1 VFKNVIVY
9 RVAPDWSASA
19 EQVAQCLAAA
29 AFEPCGPTQEKAV
42 GWVPPRGQAH
52 GALLEAV
59 DGQWILRF
67 MMESKAVP
75 GSVVTRKVKERVAA
89 IEAAEGRKPG
99 KKEIRELKD
108 ELRLSLMPMAFTRQA
123 SVAVWLDPQARF
135 LVIDAASQAKADE
148 VVTSLVKSLE
158 GFGVMALNTQ
168 TAPATAMAR
177 WLTTQEPPQGFSIDR
192 ECELKASDDSKAV
205 VRYAHHPL
213 DIEEVRQHVAAGK
226 LPTRLALT
234 WSDRLSFVLTEGL
247 QVKKLAFQDVV
258 FEGTES
264 RDGEDGFDTDA
275 AIATAELAQMLPD
288 LLLALDGEVALGT
301 PAPAAPPARPPA
313 AEPVDPA
320 DPPF

>member
-1 VFKNVIVY
+1 MFKNVIVY
-9 RVAPDWSASA
+9 RIASDWGATL
-19 EQVAQCLAAA
+19 EQVSDSLAPV
-29 AFEPCGPTQEKAV
+29 AFEPCGPTQEKSA

-52 GALLEAV
+52 GALVEAV

-67 MMESKAVP
+67 MMEAKTVP
-75 GSVVTRKVKERVAA
+75 GSVVTRKVKEQVAA
-89 IEAAEGRKPG
+89 IELAEGRKPG
-99 KKEIRELKD
+99 KKEIRELK
-108 ELRLSLMPMAFTRQA
+108 EEVRLSLMPMAFTRQA
-123 SVAVWLDPQARF
+123 AVTVWLDPQARF

-148 VVTSLVKSLE
+148 VVTGLVKSLD

-168 TAPATAMAR
+168 TAPATAMAQ

-213 DIEEVRQHVAAGK
+213 DIEEVRQHIAGGK

-247 QVKKLAFQDVV
+247 QVKKLSFQDVV
-258 FEGTES
+258 FEGTDS
-264 RDGEDGFDTDA
+264 PQGEDGFDADA
-275 AIATAELAQMLPD
+275 AISTAELAQMLPD
-288 LLLALDGEVALGT
+288 LLLALDGEVVPGLPAT
-301 PAPAAPPARPPA
+301 AAPAPSRPA
-313 AEPVDPA
+313 AEPADPV